1 MFDLVIEENESFT
14 VKIEMEQK
22 EIFDIQIDSNV
33 YYYDNICIFLNFK
46 VLNLLDYLDK
56 EENDLLYDIFLKRSF
71 KGEQREQAEDGRDL
85 YLSREGGGS
94 KEGMEGG
101 DVEISEIEKVMEN
114 FKADLN
120 IDQNFNTE
128 VLVLDREFVIK
139 NQFSVDSGYEIYV
152 YLSLFNCV

>member
-33 YYYDNICIFLNFK
+33 YNYDNICIFLNFK
-46 VLNLLDYLDK
+46 ALNLSDYLDK

-71 KGEQREQAEDGRDL
+71 KGEQREQSEDGRDL
-85 YLSREGGGS
+85 YRSREEGDS
-94 KEGMEGG
+94 REGMEGG
-101 DVEISEIEKVMEN
+101 NVEISEIEKVMED

-139 NQFSVDSGYEIYV
+139 NQFSVDSGY
-152 YLSLFNCV
+152 

>member
-46 VLNLLDYLDK
+46 VLNLLDYSDK

-71 KGEQREQAEDGRDL
+71 KGEQRE
-85 YLSREGGGS
+85 
-94 KEGMEGG
+94 
-101 DVEISEIEKVMEN
+101 
-114 FKADLN
+114 
-120 IDQNFNTE
+120 
-128 VLVLDREFVIK
+128 
-139 NQFSVDSGYEIYV
+139 
-152 YLSLFNCV
+152 

>member
-46 VLNLLDYLDK
+46 VLNLLDYSDK

-71 KGEQREQAEDGRDL
+71 KGEQREQSEDGRDL

-94 KEGMEGG
+94 REGMEIGN
-101 DVEISEIEKVMEN
+101 VEISEIEKVMED
-114 FKADLN
+114 FKSDLN

-139 NQFSVDSGYEIYV
+139 NQFSVDSGY
-152 YLSLFNCV
+152 

>member
-22 EIFDIQIDSNV
+22 EIFDIQIDCNV
-33 YYYDNICIFLNFK
+33 YNYNSIFLNFK
-46 VLNLLDYLDK
+46 VLNLLDYSDK
-56 EENDLLYDIFLKRSF
+56 EENDLLYDNFLKRSF

-120 IDQNFNTE
+120 VDQNFNTE

-139 NQFSVDSGYEIYV
+139 NQFSVDSGY
-152 YLSLFNCV
+152 

>member
-46 VLNLLDYLDK
+46 VLNLLDYSDK

-71 KGEQREQAEDGRDL
+71 KGEQREQSEDGRDL

-94 KEGMEGG
+94 REGMEIGN
-101 DVEISEIEKVMEN
+101 VEISEIEKVMED
-114 FKADLN
+114 FKSDLN
-120 IDQNFNTE
+120 VDQNFNIE

-139 NQFSVDSGYEIYV
+139 NQFSVDSGY
-152 YLSLFNCV
+152 